1 MERMKIVLVMVV
13 LLVVAGSVLADYMWR
28 RWMADR
34 RRDHQ

>member
-1 MERMKIVLVMVV
+1 MKIVLVILVI
-13 LLVVAGSVLADYMWR
+13 LVVAGSVFADYMWR